1 MLNNK
6 IINLMKKIVLA
17 LVLLF
22 GFSVS
27 ISAQEISK
35 NALGLRL
42 GSNDGFGY
50 EISYQRGLS
59 ANNRL
64 ELDLGIRNSDNDD
77 AFKIVGLYQ
86 WVWTIEKR
94 FQWYAGLG
102 GGAGTWDNNDKD
114 HDYEDG
120 SFFLLAGD
128 IGIEYNFNIPL
139 LLSLD
144 YRPELYFGNNYRN
157 DNFGSDIA
165 LSIRYQF

>member
-1 MLNNK
+1 
-6 IINLMKKIVLA
+6 MKRILLS
-17 LVLLF
+17 LVLLIALSF
-22 GFSVS
+22 QA
-27 ISAQEISK
+27 SAQEISK

-42 GSNDGFGY
+42 GSNDGIGA

-64 ELDLGIRNSDNDD
+64 ELDLGIRNSDDDD
-77 AFKIVGLYQ
+77 AFKLVGLYQ
-86 WVWTIEKR
+86 WVWTIENR
-94 FQWYAGLG
+94 FQWYAGVG
-102 GGAGTWDNNDKD
+102 GGVGTWDNNNKDKD
-114 HDYEDG
+114 YDDG
-120 SFFLLAGD
+120 SFLLLAGN
-128 IGIEYNFNIPL
+128 IGIVYNFSIPL